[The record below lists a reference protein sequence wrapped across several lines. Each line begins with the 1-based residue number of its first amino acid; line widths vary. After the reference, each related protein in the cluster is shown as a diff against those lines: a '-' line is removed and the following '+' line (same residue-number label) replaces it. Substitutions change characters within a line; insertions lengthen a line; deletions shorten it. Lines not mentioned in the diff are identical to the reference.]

1 MQEQTGGE
9 AAGIESHRPPHLF
22 WDIVLGLVSGPIVA
36 ALLLL
41 IPLGALTGLT
51 VALDPNLDIYEFAP
65 EEELLVPWA
74 ILAAMISIANIHVA
88 LVNAAVSRPSQIFTI
103 RTEKYRATSTG
114 GETPTERPQEREMFS
129 VHAGMDTGWRHG
141 RHLVDDMVAFISAR
155 KPEDV
160 EISAPEAEDYGWSFT
175 IGTKSLYPLQ
185 VAISFVDVVDHVR
198 EIEEYELSVDFDPP
212 LLPWKRFSYRPDVDL
227 RDRVEA
233 HITEFLTSQG
243 VSFTAEPEE

>member
-1 MQEQTGGE
+1 MGQQTGGE
-9 AAGIESHRPPHLF
+9 SAAIDARRQPHLF
-22 WDIVLGLVSGPIVA
+22 WDILLGLVSGPLVA

-51 VALDPNLDIYEFAP
+51 VALDPNLDMYEFAP
-65 EEELLVPWA
+65 EEELLVPWG

-88 LVNAAVSRPSQIFTI
+88 LVNAAVPRPSQIFTI
-103 RTEKYRATSTG
+103 RTEKYRTTDVD
-114 GETPTERPQEREMFS
+114 GETTAEPPQEREMFS

-141 RHLVDDMVAFISAR
+141 RHLVDDMVSFIGAR

-175 IGTKSLYPLQ
+175 VGTKNLYPLQ
-185 VAISFVDVVDHVR
+185 VAVSFVDVVDHVR
-198 EIEEYELSVDFDPP
+198 DIEEYELSVDFDPP
-212 LLPWKRFSYRPDVDL
+212 MLPWKRFGYQPDVAL
-227 RDRVEA
+227 RDRIEA
-233 HITEFLTSQG
+233 DIVGFLTSQG

>member
-1 MQEQTGGE
+1 VQEQTGGE
-9 AAGIESHRPPHLF
+9 AAGIEARRPPHFF
-22 WDIVLGLVSGPIVA
+22 WDLVLGLVSGPLVA

-51 VALDPNLDIYEFAP
+51 VALDPNLDLYEFAP

-74 ILAAMISIANIHVA
+74 MIAVMISIANIHVA

-103 RTEKYRATSTG
+103 RTEKYRTTDAD
-114 GETPTERPQEREMFS
+114 GETTAEPPQEREIFS

-141 RHLVDDMVAFISAR
+141 RHLVDDMVAFIDAR

-175 IGTKSLYPLQ
+175 IGTRNLSPLQ

-198 EIEEYELSVDFDPP
+198 DIEEYELSVDFDPP
-212 LLPWKRFSYRPDVDL
+212 LLPWKRFSYQPDVAL
-227 RDRVEA
+227 RDRTEA
-233 HITEFLTSQG
+233 QIVEFLNSRG
-243 VSFTAEPEE
+243 VGFTVEPEE